1 MTEVL
6 NRWLEI
12 EDKLLN
18 ILHKY
23 EITNQFMHD
32 KLSSRITLYLIIIG
46 LIAFL
51 NELYISIDMIFIQK
65 QTYNELNEGSIT
77 EGLKLRKVL
86 INDPTYHSKE
96 YMDQVNGIIIE
107 EFEDWDKFCSKPVH
121 VSQLFVECNII
132 KDGKT
137 LLFKPIKYHIEF
149 LPEEFDDEKRTEFGC
164 SLHVLRVKLYHL
176 FKDSDW
182 YNELVDSD
190 DKKFTISENVKV
202 YNTQNEL
209 LPVEYDDIQLCFLKM
224 ETNNT
229 IKCEFVL

>member
-1 MTEVL
+1 MSKVL
-6 NRWLEI
+6 NKWLEI

-18 ILHKY
+18 ILHSH

-32 KLSSRITLYLIIIG
+32 KISSRITLYLILIG
-46 LIAFL
+46 IVAFL

-77 EGLKLRKVL
+77 EGIKLHKILV
-86 INDPTYHSKE
+86 NDPTYHSRE
-96 YMDQVNGIIIE
+96 YLDQVNGIIIE
-107 EFEDWDKFCSKPVH
+107 EFENWDKFCSKPVH

-132 KDGKT
+132 KDGKKM
-137 LLFKPIKYHIEF
+137 LSKPIKYHIEF
-149 LPEEFDDEKRTEFGC
+149 LPEEFDNEKRVEFGC

-182 YNELVDSD
+182 YGELVGSNNE
-190 DKKFTISENVKV
+190 KFTISENVKI

-224 ETNNT
+224 ETNDT
-229 IKCEFVL
+229 IKGEFVL

>member
-1 MTEVL
+1 MTKIL
-6 NRWLEI
+6 NKWLEI

-18 ILHKY
+18 ILHRY

-77 EGLKLRKVL
+77 ESLKLHKVL

-96 YMDQVNGIIIE
+96 YKDQVNGIIIE

-137 LLFKPIKYHIEF
+137 LLSKPIKYHIEF
-149 LPEEFDDEKRTEFGC
+149 LPEEFDNEKRIEFGC

-182 YNELVDSD
+182 YSELVDSN
-190 DKKFTISENVKV
+190 DKKFTISENVKI

-229 IKCEFVL
+229 IRCEFIL

>member
-77 EGLKLRKVL
+77 EGLKLHKVL

-132 KDGKT
+132 KDGKM
-137 LLFKPIKYHIEF
+137 LLSKPIKYHIEF

>member
-6 NRWLEI
+6 NKWLEI

-18 ILHKY
+18 ILHSY

-77 EGLKLRKVL
+77 ESLKLHKVL

-137 LLFKPIKYHIEF
+137 LLSKPIKYHIEF
-149 LPEEFDDEKRTEFGC
+149 LPEEFDTEKRVEFGC

-182 YNELVDSD
+182 YGELVSSN
-190 DKKFTISENVKV
+190 DKKFTISENVKI

-229 IKCEFVL
+229 IRCEFIV